1 MFQRKLMVVLSLAA
15 VIALTAGESQ
25 ASLSRVEGM
34 SLTVPQLSQFT
45 DDYVNI
51 YHYPAS
57 VVRQNNLV
65 LAELGSNSGGTSSD
79 GTVNATG
86 NVLTDEQSFTVIRNF
101 PRFGAI
107 AFQMKQSA
115 LNSLNT
121 SNNPN
126 ISSNTSSNLNNE
138 QLDAIW
144 GKGFDKFDFAV
155 RLDITNS
162 SFEETSNPGGVAT
175 FNRVRGNGF
184 APFDPYPFGGAF
196 FPDAIVGTGV
206 EINTFGVTPGITIH
220 MKDDNRIEAA
230 ATYRKYSLD
239 RTESTGGV
247 QGEHWEDDGSASY
260 AVLARAFVNRGDRHV
275 VVPSAWYVND
285 DLSWRV
291 ENVPA
296 AGDVRSADEKYKQ
309 YGVGISDNMRVND
322 NNLLLW
328 GVTVGQSKHNFER
341 SDAFVAAGEQS
352 KFEDKTSTFPLVFA
366 ALETD
371 ATRWL
376 KVRIGANRA
385 MVSDRTEDTVFGTP
399 STVTVDKTRTSQFN
413 FSLGTGIRWNNLD
426 IDMTLNEKFPL
437 SGGYILS
444 GDRSTPF
451 TRASATYHF

>member
-1 MFQRKLMVVLSLAA
+1 MFQRKLMTVLSLAA

-34 SLTVPQLSQFT
+34 GLSVPTLSQFT

-51 YHYPAS
+51 YYYPAS

-65 LAELGSNSGGTSSD
+65 LAELGNNPSGLSDTGVFLPSSVTS
-79 GTVNATG
+79 T
-86 NVLTDEQSFTVIRNF
+86 EQSFTVIRNF
-101 PRFGAI
+101 PRFGVI
-107 AFQMKQSA
+107 AFQMKQNA
-115 LNSLNT
+115 QNQIFT
-121 SNNPN
+121 SG
-126 ISSNTSSNLNNE
+126 SLNNE

-144 GKGFDKFDFAV
+144 GKAFSQFDFAL

-162 SFEETSNPGGVAT
+162 SFEETDDTAPGA
-175 FNRVRGNGF
+175 FNRVKGF
-184 APFDPYPFGGAF
+184 DPANPFDPYPFAGFGANQILGGG
-196 FPDAIVGTGV
+196 I
-206 EINTFGVTPGITIH
+206 ELNTMGITPAITLH
-220 MKDDNRIEAA
+220 LSNDNRIEGA

-239 RTESTGGV
+239 RTATVGGV
-247 QGEHWEDDGSASY
+247 QGEHFEDDGGASY
-260 AVLARAFVNRGDRHV
+260 ALQARAFLNQGDRHV
-275 VVPSAWYVND
+275 WVPAAWYVND

-291 ENVPA
+291 ENFPA
-296 AGDVRSADEKYKQ
+296 PGDVRSADEKYQ
-309 YGVGISDNMRVND
+309 SLGVGISDNMRVND

-328 GVTVGQSKHNFER
+328 GVTVAQNKHTFER

-352 KFEDKTSTFPLVFA
+352 TLEEKTTVMPLVFA

-376 KVRIGANRA
+376 KVRIGASRA
-385 MVSDRTEDTVFGTP
+385 MANERVEDTTFGTP
-399 STVTVDKTRTSQFN
+399 STTVTDKTRTSDFN

-437 SGGYILS
+437 TGGYILS

-451 TRASATYHF
+451 TRASATYHY